1 MNTQDRKNAIELKNT
16 LNKINN
22 KQKVFFNVA
31 LFQDLGL
38 IKITNNYEIDAFGN
52 KYSASKNFFLT
63 EKAKK
68 YLNIQF

>member
-1 MNTQDRKNAIELKNT
+1 MTIQERKDILELKNT
-16 LNKINN
+16 LNKIKN

-38 IKITNNYEIDAFGN
+38 IKITNNYSVDAFGN
-52 KYSASKNFFLT
+52 KYSSSKNFFLT